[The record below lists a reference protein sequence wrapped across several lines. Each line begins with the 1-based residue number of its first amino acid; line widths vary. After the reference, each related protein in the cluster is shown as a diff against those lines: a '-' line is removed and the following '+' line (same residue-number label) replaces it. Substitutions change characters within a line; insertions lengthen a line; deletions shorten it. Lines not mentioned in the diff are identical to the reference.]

1 MTYKRFTYI
10 PFDGFKDLDKELDAY
25 EVLNLLNKL
34 HEENQALRGDNKLGL
49 DIYLEFYQE
58 NQKLQIEKNTIQK
71 QMEKLEKENEQL
83 KKEVEDLKQ
92 AVIRAAFGG

>member
-25 EVLNLLNKL
+25 EVLNLLNEL
-34 HEENQALRGDNKLGL
+34 HEENQ
-49 DIYLEFYQE
+49 E
-58 NQKLQIEKNTIQK
+58 
-71 QMEKLEKENEQL
+71 L
-83 KKEVEDLKQ
+83 KKEVKDLKQ

>member
-1 MTYKRFTYI
+1 MLKWLKDVLKNYLNWERVKMTYKRFTYI

-25 EVLNLLNKL
+25 EVLNLLNEL
-34 HEENQALRGDNKLGL
+34 HEENQ
-49 DIYLEFYQE
+49 E
-58 NQKLQIEKNTIQK
+58 
-71 QMEKLEKENEQL
+71 L